1 MSTVEVV
8 KQGDNEYSLSG
19 NLNRDT
25 VMECWKSRD
34 SDLLALRGK
43 ANEIHI
49 DLANIKNV
57 DTAGLAWLVHLTKFC
72 NVNKLELTIVN
83 APSSIINLAKLS
95 NLESTLPLQ

>member
-1 MSTVEVV
+1 MSTVQVV

-19 NLNRDT
+19 NLNRET
-25 VMECWKSRD
+25 VMACWKSRD
-34 SDLLALRGK
+34 SDILALGGQVNKIRL
-43 ANEIHI
+43 

-72 NVNKLELTIVN
+72 KVNKFGLTIVN
-83 APSSIINLAKLS
+83 TPSSIINLAKLS